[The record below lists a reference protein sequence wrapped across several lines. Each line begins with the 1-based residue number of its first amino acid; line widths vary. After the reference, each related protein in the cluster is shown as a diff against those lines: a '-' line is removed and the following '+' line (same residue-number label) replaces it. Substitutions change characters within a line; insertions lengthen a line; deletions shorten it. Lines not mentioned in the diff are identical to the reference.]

1 MSHKPED
8 PDDGVEPRGRTDRH
22 VRADAKRNLDALLQS
37 AKAVFATSGVDAPVR
52 EIAEK
57 AGVGIGTVYRH
68 FPQRAD
74 LIAAVFRHEID
85 ACAEAAPILAAE
97 HAPGEA
103 LAKWMQRYAAFIAT
117 KRGLAPALHSGNPAF
132 EPLRAHFE
140 LRVRAALQSLLESA
154 VACGEVRN
162 DVESDELLHAVASL
176 CMPAQDDGRA
186 QRMVALLID
195 GLRCG
200 MRPSRDTSS

>member
-1 MSHKPED
+1 
-8 PDDGVEPRGRTDRH
+8 
-22 VRADAKRNLDALLQS
+22 VRADAKRNLDTLLQS
-37 AKAVFATSGVDAPVR
+37 ANAVFATSGVDAPVR

-74 LIAAVFRHEID
+74 LIAAVFRQEID

-132 EPLRAHFE
+132 EPLCAHFQQRVGTA
-140 LRVRAALQSLLESA
+140 LRTLLDSA
-154 VACGEVRN
+154 VAAGEVRN
-162 DVESDELLHAVASL
+162 DVDSDELLHAVASL
-176 CMPAQDDGRA
+176 CLPAQDDGRA
-186 QRMVALLID
+186 QRMVALLVD

-200 MRPSRDTSS
+200 MRPSRS